1 MCVLRTFKIH
11 SFIKFQIYNAILVA
25 VVTTPHTGCP
35 EPTHVVPGSLYPLT
49 AFTYFSQMLFPDD
62 LPVPGKESASP
73 VFVGKLLTIEAPGKP
88 ITPRVNHNVNSGLR
102 VIMMCISLGSS
113 IFARV
118 KKLQCKTICTTEVQY
133 VSRERGCACVRAE
146 NV

>member
-1 MCVLRTFKIH
+1 MHVIIFVQTHGMYNTKLF
-11 SFIKFQIYNAILVA
+11 SLFQLF
-25 VVTTPHTGCP
+25 VTTCTEAHQA
-35 EPTHVVPGSLYPLT
+35 SLSMGFPRQEYWSGLP
-49 AFTYFSQMLFPDD
+49 FLFPDD
-62 LPVPGKESASP
+62 LPVPGKESTSP